1 MSQHQIPNPR
11 VYRHLERW
19 LNISHK
25 FLAKEEPPS
34 SPGKRSQDLPQGKA
48 FGGMISKLYL
58 PSKTPGE
65 SCYSSLSHVWL
76 CDPVDCS
83 PPGSSVHEIL
93 QARIL
98 EWVAIPFS
106 KGSFQPRDWTQ
117 VSYIAGRFFT
127 IWVTREAD
135 GIGPRRAKSLRMPTA
150 EISWEKSK
158 CLLWVQGFVLNDKNI
173 LEFWWW

>member
-65 SCYSSLSHVWL
+65 SCCSSLSHVRLSATLWT
-76 CDPVDCS
+76 VA
-83 PPGSSVHEIL
+83 H
-93 QARIL
+93 QAPLSMRFSRQEYWSGL
-98 EWVAIPFS
+98 PFPS
-106 KGSFQPRDWTQ
+106 PRDLSNPGIEPRSPTL
-117 VSYIAGRFFT
+117 R
-127 IWVTREAD
+127 AD
-135 GIGPRRAKSLRMPTA
+135 SLPSESPGKLMGLDH
-150 EISWEKSK
+150 EGLK
-158 CLLWVQGFVLNDKNI
+158 V
-173 LEFWWW
+173 